1 MYLDTHNINRDRT
14 MLENE
19 ACRED
24 MIECHAFPNVSIPTA
39 YSPIPMYT
47 SVTDNNTKSDF
58 LISSHTSRLSLSLS
72 LSVFVMLQVGTCSY
86 TGWR

>member
-14 MLENE
+14 MLENQ

-58 LISSHTSRLSLSLS
+58 LISSHTSRLS
-72 LSVFVMLQVGTCSY
+72 VFVMLQVGICSY
-86 TGWR
+86 TG